1 LSSEPDVLD
10 SSEAGPAA
18 LRGGALRSG
27 GYALGLLLSLAAAPL
42 LVRHLGQVGF
52 GRYITALSVATVVT
66 GFTEAGLNAIAVRE
80 YSSSSGAARHRMLA
94 DAMGLRIVLSGLGV
108 LIATAFAAVA
118 GYGSALVLGTL
129 LASVGMLLASV
140 QLMLSV
146 ALQGTLRLGLLTLT
160 DLLRQLISVVLL
172 IGLVLADADI
182 VEFLAVPIAT
192 GMFGV
197 LLTARFVRH
206 MAPLRPRFTP
216 RTWWPLVRD
225 TIPYAVAIALNQA
238 YFRVAIVVMS
248 LIATGEQTGYFST
261 SFRVI
266 EVLIGVP
273 ALVVSAAFPIL
284 TRAVRDDRARFAAG
298 TERLFELGILAG
310 TAAAVGVGLGAGFA
324 IEVLGG
330 DEARPAADVLRIQG
344 VALIATFV
352 SVAAGFPL
360 LALRRNKELMVA
372 NGVALAASVGLTLAL
387 VPPLGAQGAAVAAV
401 VAETALA
408 IVTTVLLRRSEPAL
422 RLPLSV
428 LPVAAL
434 AAAVAVGAALLVG
447 GPEALRAALGMA
459 LFLAIV
465 AALGRF
471 PPEVG
476 HLLRRGSAE

>member
-1 LSSEPDVLD
+1 MSAKLDVLD

-42 LVRHLGQVGF
+42 LVRHLGQVDF

-80 YSSSSGAARHRMLA
+80 YSSLRGAARDRMLT
-94 DAMGLRIVLSGLGV
+94 DAMGLRIVLSGVGV
-108 LIATAFAAVA
+108 LVATAFSAVA

-172 IGLVLADADI
+172 IGLVLGGADI

-192 GMFGV
+192 GLFGI
-197 LLTARFVRH
+197 LLIAYFVRH
-206 MAPLRPRFTP
+206 MVPLRPRFSP
-216 RTWWPLVRD
+216 AAWWPLVRD

-248 LIATGEQTGYFST
+248 LIATGEQTGYFAT

-266 EVLIGVP
+266 EILIGVP

-298 TERLFELGILAG
+298 TERLFELAVLAG
-310 TAAAVGVGLGAGFA
+310 TAAAVGIGLGAGFA

-344 VALIATFV
+344 VAMIATFV

-360 LALRRNKELMVA
+360 LSLRRNKELMIA
-372 NGVALAASVGLTLAL
+372 NAMAFAASVGLTLAL
-387 VPPLGAQGAAVAAV
+387 VPSFEAEGAAAAAV

-408 IVTTVLLRRSEPAL
+408 IVTTILLRRSEPTL
-422 RLPLSV
+422 QLPLSV

-434 AAAVAVGAALLVG
+434 AAALAVGAALLIG
-447 GPEALRAALGMA
+447 GPDVLQAVLGMV
-459 LFLAIV
+459 LFVGIV
-465 AALGRF
+465 GALGRF

-476 HLLRRGSAE
+476 HLLRRGGAG